1 MFHSFDSWMLFF
13 TAVGSIGL
21 VVVAYLAYQ
30 KFLSQEALKTQM
42 DIVIQLVQDL
52 SAAKIPI
59 ELRYPTSTK
68 TPSSKWNYNV
78 FEIAFGDEKDVFHK
92 SLNWEIIIMK
102 IELLA
107 ILDKSFTHLGNPLLP
122 NSIAQKL
129 WKLKR
134 IGVKTPN
141 EMDWSKLNYYIVGS
155 FQTTDET
162 TQTAILHPEKMN
174 GFKMVCIELKKSIT
188 DWFEDHKV
196 EDTNT
201 VAFMNIDG

>member
-1 MFHSFDSWMLFF
+1 MLFL
-13 TAVGSIGL
+13 TAAGTIAL
-21 VVVAYLAYQ
+21 VAVAFLAYQ

-42 DIVIQLVQDL
+42 DIVIQLVKDL

-59 ELRYPTSTK
+59 ELRYPASTK

-78 FEIAFGDEKDVFHK
+78 FEIAFRDEKDVFHE
-92 SLNWEIIIMK
+92 SLNWEVIIMK
-102 IELLA
+102 MGLFA

-129 WKLKR
+129 WKLKKT
-134 IGVKTPN
+134 GVRTPN
-141 EMDWSKLNYYIVGS
+141 ETDWSKMNYYVVGS
-155 FQTTDET
+155 FQTTDEAIK
-162 TQTAILHPEKMN
+162 TALLHPEKMH
-174 GFKMVCIELKKSIT
+174 GFKMACIELKKSIT

-196 EDTNT
+196 QNTNT